1 MNVAD
6 ELSKL
11 HQLKQTGAITE
22 DEYQK
27 AKTALLAEQQLA
39 AEKCKREAHNLACT
53 DDTWAMFMHLSQFCS
68 YVVPLSGMIVPLVIW
83 QLKKNDSVVID
94 RHGRIVANWI
104 LTKLILLIVFAALCL
119 VVIGIPLLIA
129 LAIVNIVF
137 PIIGAVK
144 AANGEAWAYPCS
156 MTFFK
161 WYNDT
166 GAYGSAAP
174 ATGEPPQLTA
184 HTE

>member
-6 ELSKL
+6 ELGKL
-11 HQLKQTGAITE
+11 HQLKQAGAITE
-22 DEYQK
+22 EEYQRAK
-27 AKTALLAEQQLA
+27 AALLAEQQLA

-53 DDTWAMFMHLSQFCS
+53 DDTWAMFIHLSQFCS

-83 QLKKNDSVVID
+83 QIKKHESVVID

-104 LTKLILLIVFAALCL
+104 FTKLILLFVFAVLCL

-156 MTFFK
+156 ITFFT

-166 GAYGSAAP
+166 NAPSGAAP

-184 HTE
+184 QTE